1 MTPRTLLGCVRT
13 RAPLVGVLRGNRCV
27 VPVSACKRSPALE
40 IDARVNAAAS
50 FGQERLMTPTPY
62 PLLLGL
68 VLASSLAAC
77 GGAAVESSGSSSTSD
92 SPSESKGGLVGKQA
106 PDFSVGAVAN
116 GKGKVALSDL
126 RGKVVLVD
134 FWGTFC
140 EPCKKSFPKLQDLHT
155 KYSASGLKIVGIS
168 EDEDDDKGNIPG
180 FANSY
185 GAKFTL
191 GWDVDKS
198 IARSYKPPTMPSS
211 FLIDKNGIVR
221 YAHVGYRDGEE
232 AEIEKEIKEL
242 LAR

>member
-1 MTPRTLLGCVRT
+1 M
-13 RAPLVGVLRGNRCV
+13 
-27 VPVSACKRSPALE
+27 
-40 IDARVNAAAS
+40 AAS
-50 FGQERLMTPTPY
+50 HL
-62 PLLLGL
+62 
-68 VLASSLAAC
+68 AC
-77 GGAAVESSGSSSTSD
+77 GGATTESPASD
-92 SPSESKGGLVGKQA
+92 STPEAKGGLVGKPA

-155 KYSASGLKIVGIS
+155 KYAASGLKIVGIS
-168 EDEDDDKGNIPG
+168 EDEDDDKGSIPG
-180 FANSY
+180 FASTY

-191 GWDVDKS
+191 GWDADKS

-211 FLIDKNGIVR
+211 FLIDRSGVVR

-232 AEIEKEIKEL
+232 LEVEKEIKEL